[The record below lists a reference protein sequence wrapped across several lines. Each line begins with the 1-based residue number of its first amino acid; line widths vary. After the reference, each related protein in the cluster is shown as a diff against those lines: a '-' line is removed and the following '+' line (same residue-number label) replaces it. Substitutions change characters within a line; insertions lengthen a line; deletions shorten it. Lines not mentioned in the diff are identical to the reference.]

1 MHSRLTAKSQ
11 TTIPKRVRDRLRLKP
26 GDVVKYEIE
35 GDRVILSKASPLDIT
50 HLAQLEKTLSEWNTP
65 EDASAYDNL

>member
-26 GDVVKYEIE
+26 GDFVRYEIE
-35 GDRVILSKASPLDIT
+35 GERVILSKVAAIDVA
-50 HLAQLEKTLSEWNTP
+50 HLAQLEKTLSEWDTP
-65 EDASAYDNL
+65 EDAAAYDNL

>member
-11 TTIPKRVRDRLRLKP
+11 TTIPKRVRERLRLKP

-35 GDRVILSKASPLDIT
+35 GDRVILSKVTAIDIT
-50 HLAQLEKTLSEWNTP
+50 HLAQLEKTLSEWSTP
-65 EDASAYDNL
+65 EDAAAYDDL

>member
-26 GDVVKYEIE
+26 GDFVKYEID
-35 GDRVILSKASPLDIT
+35 GDRVILSKVAAVDLA
-50 HLAQLEKTLSEWNTP
+50 HLAQLEKTLSEWDTP
-65 EDASAYDNL
+65 EDAAAYDNL

>member
-26 GDVVKYEIE
+26 GDIVKYEIE
-35 GDRVILSKASPLDIT
+35 GDRVVLSKSTALDMA
-50 HLAQLEKTLSEWNTP
+50 HLAQLEKTLSEWETP
-65 EDASAYDNL
+65 EDAAAYDDL

>member
-1 MHSRLTAKSQ
+1 MHSRLTSKSQ

-35 GDRVILSKASPLDIT
+35 GDRVVLSKATGVDMA
-50 HLAQLEKTLSEWNTP
+50 HLAQLEKTLSEWDTP
-65 EDASAYDNL
+65 EDAAAYDGL

>member
-11 TTIPKRVRDRLRLKP
+11 TTIPKHVRDRLRLKP

-35 GDRVILSKASPLDIT
+35 GDRVILSKATAVDVAYLS
-50 HLAQLEKTLSEWNTP
+50 QLEKTLGEWDTP
-65 EDASAYDNL
+65 EDAAAYDNL